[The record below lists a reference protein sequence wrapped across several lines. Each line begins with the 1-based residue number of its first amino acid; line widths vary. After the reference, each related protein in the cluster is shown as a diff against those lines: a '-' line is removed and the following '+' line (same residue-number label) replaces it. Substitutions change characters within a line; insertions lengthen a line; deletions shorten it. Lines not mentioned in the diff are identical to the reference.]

1 MSIARSILERKLDRQ
16 AANKRSADG
25 VPQPNFEAAMDEAL
39 RRVIL
44 GKNSTD
50 GENAEHRGIP
60 ERAGHVPVL
69 GRHFEVGVLKRA
81 VGADVGQRDDIQ
93 SADDGHEDETNY
105 PKDRGAEADLRSSWH
120 TGRRTLAVA
129 PVAIIVDA
137 WRNSGAAQ
145 GMEKSG
151 APEVLQRSG

>member
-69 GRHFEVGVLKRA
+69 VHHFEVGVLKRA
-81 VGADVGQRDDIQ
+81 VGANVGQRDDIQ
-93 SADDGHEDETNY
+93 SAEMDTRMKQITQRIGVR
-105 PKDRGAEADLRSSWH
+105 KAISSPLG
-120 TGRRTLAVA
+120 TQAGEL
-129 PVAIIVDA
+129 
-137 WRNSGAAQ
+137 WR
-145 GMEKSG
+145 
-151 APEVLQRSG
+151 